1 MRRDRGVTMVKKNF
15 TKGKRKL
22 KSIGSKVTVFVLIC
36 VLIEIIA
43 AISMYVQSQ
52 KVLVKS
58 IINTNATIIADIKR
72 DILDEEKREKNLKQ
86 LISNAEVDSSI
97 YLFEEGKPKELTSSG
112 IISIGSTG
120 EVLNSINSAS
130 SEVGAINVKIDGK
143 SRTIVYDKTIEGNR
157 ILFSVLNQEA
167 IKKQLKPIKMNVIYT
182 TIIVMILAIV
192 GTQWLSKSI
201 NKSVKILKESLKKIA
216 EGDLREVVLL
226 KTGDEFEGLAD
237 SINKTQES
245 VKIFLSKINE
255 NSEVLLK
262 SSENIAAMAEETTAS
277 STEVSKAMEEIST
290 GTISQSNNAQQSLE
304 SMEVLSM
311 QLVDITGITEN
322 MSSIAKKSNDII
334 EEKGN
339 AIIESLI
346 EKYSK
351 SKAATQEFN
360 TLVIDVAKSTDKI
373 NVISNSI
380 SQITEQTNLLALN
393 ASIEAARAGEA
404 GRGFAVVADEIRK
417 LAEQSKKSTEEIKN
431 IIEEI
436 RQKSIKVTESIEDS
450 KIVVKEQEE
459 AMFKTKEIFGEIL
472 KHINEVNGNAFEIKS
487 FVEFINMNKETVVEE
502 MENVASVSQQIASS
516 TEEVTASTEEVTATM
531 EGLTKHTEDLE
542 VVVQELKEAINIFE
556 LK

>member
-112 IISIGSTG
+112 IISISSTG

-157 ILFSVLNQEA
+157 ILFSILNQEA

-245 VKIFLSKINE
+245 VKSFLSKINE

>member
-1 MRRDRGVTMVKKNF
+1 
-15 TKGKRKL
+15 
-22 KSIGSKVTVFVLIC
+22 
-36 VLIEIIA
+36 
-43 AISMYVQSQ
+43 
-52 KVLVKS
+52 
-58 IINTNATIIADIKR
+58 
-72 DILDEEKREKNLKQ
+72 
-86 LISNAEVDSSI
+86 
-97 YLFEEGKPKELTSSG
+97 
-112 IISIGSTG
+112 
-120 EVLNSINSAS
+120 
-130 SEVGAINVKIDGK
+130 
-143 SRTIVYDKTIEGNR
+143 
-157 ILFSVLNQEA
+157 
-167 IKKQLKPIKMNVIYT
+167 MNVIYT
-182 TIIVMILAIV
+182 AIGVMALAIV
-192 GTQWLSKSI
+192 GTQWLSKNI
-201 NKSVKILKESLKKIA
+201 NKSVKILKDSLKRIA
-216 EGDLREVVLL
+216 EGDLREAVVLN
-226 KTGDEFEGLAD
+226 TGDEFEGLAD
-237 SINKTQES
+237 SVNKTQDSMKELLG
-245 VKIFLSKINE
+245 KISE

-277 STEVSKAMEEIST
+277 STEVSRAIEEIST

-322 MSSIAKKSNDII
+322 MSSIAEKSNAII
-334 EEKGN
+334 EQKGN

-417 LAEQSKKSTEEIKN
+417 LAEQSKKSTEEIKS

-450 KIVVKEQEE
+450 KVVVSEQEE

-531 EGLTKHTEDLE
+531 EGLTKYTEDLE
-542 VVVQELKEAINIFE
+542 VVAQELKEAINIFE

>member
-1 MRRDRGVTMVKKNF
+1 MVKKNF

>member
-15 TKGKRKL
+15 KKGKRKL
-22 KSIGSKVTVFVLIC
+22 KSIGSKITVFVLIC
-36 VLIEIIA
+36 ILIEIIA

-72 DILDEEKREKNLKQ
+72 DILDKEKREKNLKQ

-97 YLFEEGKPKELTSSG
+97 YLFEEGKTKELTSSG

-120 EVLNSINSAS
+120 EVLNNINSAS
-130 SEVGAINVKIDGK
+130 SEVGFINVKIDGK
-143 SRTIVYDKTIEGNR
+143 SKTIVYDKTIEGNR

-167 IKKQLKPIKMNVIYT
+167 IKKQLNPIKMNVIYT

-226 KTGDEFEGLAD
+226 KTGDEFECLAD

-245 VKIFLSKINE
+245 VKSFLSKINE

-334 EEKGN
+334 ELKGN

-450 KIVVKEQEE
+450 KIVVNEQEE

-516 TEEVTASTEEVTATM
+516 TEEVTATM

>member
-245 VKIFLSKINE
+245 VKSFLSKINE

-502 MENVASVSQQIASS
+502 MENVASVSQQITSS

>member
-15 TKGKRKL
+15 KKGKRKL
-22 KSIGSKVTVFVLIC
+22 KSIGSKITVFVLIC
-36 VLIEIIA
+36 ILIEIIA

-97 YLFEEGKPKELTSSG
+97 YLFEEGKTKELTSSG

-120 EVLNSINSAS
+120 EVLNNINSAS
-130 SEVGAINVKIDGK
+130 SEVGSINVKIDGK
-143 SRTIVYDKTIEGNR
+143 SKTIVYDKTIEGNR

-167 IKKQLKPIKMNVIYT
+167 IKKQLNPIKMNVIYT

-245 VKIFLSKINE
+245 VKSFLSKINE

-334 EEKGN
+334 ELKGN

-450 KIVVKEQEE
+450 KIVVNEQEE

>member
-192 GTQWLSKSI
+192 GAQWLSKSI

-245 VKIFLSKINE
+245 VKSFLSKINE

>member
-1 MRRDRGVTMVKKNF
+1 MRRDRGVIMVEKKLI
-15 TKGKRKL
+15 KGSKKL
-22 KSIGSKVTVFVLIC
+22 KSIGSKVTVFILIC
-36 VLIEIIA
+36 ILIEVVA
-43 AISMYVQSQ
+43 AISMYSQSQ
-52 KVLVKS
+52 KVLVNS
-58 IINTNATIIADIKR
+58 IINTNSTILAEIKR
-72 DILDEEKREKNLKQ
+72 ELLSEDKKETNLKE
-86 LISNAEVDSSI
+86 LTNNGEIDNSV
-97 YLFEEGKPKELTSSG
+97 YLVENGKSKELTSNNIVNES
-112 IISIGSTG
+112 STG
-120 EVLNSINSAS
+120 EILKNINAAS
-130 SEVGAINVKIDGK
+130 DGVGALSVKVDGK
-143 SRTIVYDKTIEGNR
+143 SRTVVYDKTVGGNR
-157 ILFSVLNQEA
+157 VLFSVLNQDS
-167 IKKQLKPIKMNVIYT
+167 IKKQLKPIRMNVIYT
-182 TIIVMILAIV
+182 AIGVMALAIV
-192 GTQWLSKSI
+192 GTQWLSKNI
-201 NKSVKILKESLKKIA
+201 NKSVKILKDSLKRIA
-216 EGDLREVVLL
+216 EGDLREAVVLN
-226 KTGDEFEGLAD
+226 TGDEFEGLAD
-237 SINKTQES
+237 SVNKTQDSMKELLG
-245 VKIFLSKINE
+245 KISE

-277 STEVSKAMEEIST
+277 STEVSRAIEEIST

-322 MSSIAKKSNDII
+322 MSSIAEKSNAII
-334 EEKGN
+334 EQKGN

-417 LAEQSKKSTEEIKN
+417 LAEQSKKSTEEIKS

-450 KIVVKEQEE
+450 KVVVSEQEE

-531 EGLTKHTEDLE
+531 EGLTKYTEDLE
-542 VVVQELKEAINIFE
+542 VVAQELKEAINIFE

>member
-15 TKGKRKL
+15 KKGKRKL
-22 KSIGSKVTVFVLIC
+22 KSIGSKITAFVLIC
-36 VLIEIIA
+36 ILIEIIA

-58 IINTNATIIADIKR
+58 IINTNATIITDIKR

-97 YLFEEGKPKELTSSG
+97 YLFEEGKTKELTSSG

-120 EVLNSINSAS
+120 EVLNNINSAS
-130 SEVGAINVKIDGK
+130 SEVGSINVKIDGK
-143 SRTIVYDKTIEGNR
+143 SKTIVYDKTIEGNR

-167 IKKQLKPIKMNVIYT
+167 IKKQLNPIKMNVIYT

-245 VKIFLSKINE
+245 VKSFLSKINE

-334 EEKGN
+334 ELKGN

-450 KIVVKEQEE
+450 KIVVNEQEE

>member
-120 EVLNSINSAS
+120 EVLNSINSVS

-245 VKIFLSKINE
+245 VKSFLSKINE

>member
-22 KSIGSKVTVFVLIC
+22 KSIGSKITAFVLIC
-36 VLIEIIA
+36 ILIEIIA

-72 DILDEEKREKNLKQ
+72 DILDEETGEKNIKQ

-97 YLFEEGKPKELTSSG
+97 YLFEEGKTKELTSSG

-130 SEVGAINVKIDGK
+130 SEVGSINVKIDGK
-143 SRTIVYDKTIEGNR
+143 SKTIVYDKTIEGNR

-167 IKKQLKPIKMNVIYT
+167 IKKQLNPIKMNVIYT

-245 VKIFLSKINE
+245 VKSFLSKINE

-450 KIVVKEQEE
+450 KIVVNEQEE

>member
-22 KSIGSKVTVFVLIC
+22 KSIGSKITAFVLIC
-36 VLIEIIA
+36 ILIEIIA

-58 IINTNATIIADIKR
+58 IINTNATIITDIKR

-97 YLFEEGKPKELTSSG
+97 YLFEEGKTKELTSSG

-120 EVLNSINSAS
+120 EVLNNINSAS
-130 SEVGAINVKIDGK
+130 SEVGSINVKIDGK
-143 SRTIVYDKTIEGNR
+143 SKTIVYDKTIEGNR

-167 IKKQLKPIKMNVIYT
+167 IKKQLNPIKMNVIYT

-245 VKIFLSKINE
+245 VKSFLSKINE

-334 EEKGN
+334 ELKGN

-450 KIVVKEQEE
+450 KIVVNEQEE

>member
-22 KSIGSKVTVFVLIC
+22 KSIGSKITVFVLIC
-36 VLIEIIA
+36 ILIEIIA

-97 YLFEEGKPKELTSSG
+97 YLFEEGKTKELTSSG

-120 EVLNSINSAS
+120 EVLNNINSAS
-130 SEVGAINVKIDGK
+130 SEVGSINVKIDGK
-143 SRTIVYDKTIEGNR
+143 SKTIVYDKTIEGNR

-167 IKKQLKPIKMNVIYT
+167 IKKQLNPIKMNVIYT

-245 VKIFLSKINE
+245 VKSFLSKINE

-334 EEKGN
+334 ELKGN

-450 KIVVKEQEE
+450 KIVVNEQEE

-502 MENVASVSQQIASS
+502 MENVASVSQQIASA

>member
-245 VKIFLSKINE
+245 VKSFLSKINE